1 MAYSAAD
8 AFTLLQA
15 AHQRDRLAHAYLI
28 TGPIGSGKRQLAGRL
43 ASLVL
48 GDEAGDPW
56 ANPDVHLIEPES
68 KSRRILTEQI
78 RELEHSL
85 QLRSFF
91 GRSKIGVIFDADRLQ
106 PNAAN
111 AFLKTL
117 EEPPGR
123 TQLLLVSAQPDQLL
137 ETVVSRC
144 HEIPLRPTE
153 RPVLSGLQE
162 RLIGVL
168 RDFAGRSGTEIVG
181 AFTLAR
187 EFQQCLAAARATI
200 QEQADAD
207 FKREELHYKQTS
219 DSRAWLDEREDY
231 YKALVEAR
239 YQAERAAL
247 VETLEQWWADILRQ
261 QIGAAGL
268 DFPQHGPDTAAL
280 AAQLT
285 TPQLLRKS
293 AALEQLRENL
303 GRSGVQEQL
312 AIECAFLRAFA
323 A

>member
-1 MAYSAAD
+1 MAYTADEAFALLRSA
-8 AFTLLQA
+8 
-15 AHQRDRLAHAYLI
+15 HGRDRLAHAYLI
-28 TGPIGSGKRQLAGRL
+28 TGPIGSGKRALAGRIARL
-43 ASLVL
+43 LI
-48 GDEAGDPW
+48 GDDGDPW
-56 ANPDVHLIEPES
+56 GNPDVHVIEPES

-78 RELEHSL
+78 RELEGAL

-91 GRSKIGVIFDADRLQ
+91 GRAKIGIIFDAERLQ

-123 TQLLLVSAQPDQLL
+123 TQLLLVSPQPEQLL
-137 ETVVSRC
+137 ETIISRC
-144 HEIPLRPTE
+144 HEVPLRPTE
-153 RPVLSGLQE
+153 IRPLSALQE
-162 RLIGVL
+162 RLIEVL
-168 RDFAGRSGTEIVG
+168 RGFSGRPGAEIVG

-187 EFQQCLAAARATI
+187 EFQQCLGTARATI

-207 FKREELHYKQTS
+207 FKREEIHYKQTS
-219 DSRAWLDEREDY
+219 DSRAWLDDRENY

-239 YQAERAAL
+239 YQGERAAL

-261 QIGAAGL
+261 QVGASGL
-268 DFPQHGPDTAAL
+268 DFPQHGGDTAAL